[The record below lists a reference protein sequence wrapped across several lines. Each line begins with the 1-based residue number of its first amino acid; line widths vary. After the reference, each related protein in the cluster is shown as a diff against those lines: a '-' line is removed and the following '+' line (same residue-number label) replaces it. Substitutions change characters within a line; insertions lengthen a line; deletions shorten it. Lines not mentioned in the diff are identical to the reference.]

1 MVPLCLGARA
11 SRMSLV
17 QTAPLLARLAQAG
30 PTLLRPYSGAGG
42 DRENNRAALS
52 EAGVFSDE
60 IETALLDGDIDV
72 AVHCLKDAPTHDT
85 PGLTMAAYATR
96 GDIRDC
102 LVTRDGTG
110 TLDTL
115 PAGTTVATASLRRA
129 AAVRAYRPDL
139 NVTPIRGPV
148 DERLHTLH
156 DPDSGVD
163 ALIVASC
170 SMERLGFTHQIAQRI
185 HPEII
190 CPPLGAAIIAF
201 QTREGDPQTREKLAG
216 LHDPATAVEAQAE
229 RFVLRQMGGYCN
241 APLAGYCS
249 TTHDTDGR
257 PTYTVRAR
265 SLTPDGSAAA
275 DVRFT
280 GQDAVATAAA
290 VCRQLQYNRF
300 PNAR

>member
-1 MVPLCLGARA
+1 MLELQVGARA
-11 SRMSLV
+11 STMSLM
-17 QTAPLLARLAQAG
+17 QTAPLLARLALAG

-42 DRENNRAALS
+42 DRNANRAALS

-60 IETALLDGDIDV
+60 IENALLDGDIDV

-85 PGLTMAAYATR
+85 AGLTMTTYAAR
-96 GDIRDC
+96 DDIRDC

-110 TLDTL
+110 TLDSL
-115 PAGTTVATASLRRA
+115 PPGTTVATASVRRT

-139 NVTPIRGPV
+139 TITPIRGPV
-148 DERLHTLH
+148 DERLRALRA
-156 DPDSGVD
+156 PGSGVD

-170 SMERLGFTHQIAQRI
+170 SMERLGLAHQIAQRL

-201 QTREGDPQTREKLAG
+201 QTREDDTRTRERLAA
-216 LHDPATAVEAQAE
+216 LHDPATAVEAEAE

-249 TTHDTDGR
+249 TRHGTDGT
-257 PTYTVRAR
+257 PSYTVRVR
-265 SLTPDGSAAA
+265 SLTPDGTSAV
-275 DVRFT
+275 DVRLT
-280 GQDAVATAAA
+280 GRDATATAAA
-290 VCRQLQYNRF
+290 ACLQHQRY
-300 PNAR
+300 ARP